1 MHIYCIPFLI
11 FFTDFGFKPKIN
23 QLTSISYHY
32 LSNITSSLSFTAV
45 AAFILNVF
53 VIIVCVKKRNS
64 LVPADYFIVN
74 LAACDLILSFVG
86 LPFGI
91 TSSFFH
97 QWKFGSGGEYMINH
111 RGIRRWERNEAL
123 STLGFDDDDE
133 HSDFS
138 YGRKLSVP
146 FFLLLFY

>member
-1 MHIYCIPFLI
+1 MHVYCIPFLI
-11 FFTDFGFKPKIN
+11 IFTDFGFKPKIN
-23 QLTSISYHY
+23 QLISISYQY
-32 LSNITSSLSFTAV
+32 LSTMTSSLSFTAV

-97 QWKFGSGGEYMINH
+97 RWKFGSGGEYMINH
-111 RGIRRWERNEAL
+111 RGIRR
-123 STLGFDDDDE
+123 
-133 HSDFS
+133 
-138 YGRKLSVP
+138 
-146 FFLLLFY
+146 

>member
-1 MHIYCIPFLI
+1 M
-11 FFTDFGFKPKIN
+11 
-23 QLTSISYHY
+23 
-32 LSNITSSLSFTAV
+32 TSSLSITAV

-97 QWKFGSGGEYMINH
+97 RWKFGSGGEYMINH
-111 RGIRRWERNEAL
+111 HGIRR
-123 STLGFDDDDE
+123 
-133 HSDFS
+133 
-138 YGRKLSVP
+138 
-146 FFLLLFY
+146 